1 MAWFYLSLAGLFEV
15 TFTTTLSYI
24 NNFRNVPATA
34 GFLLSVALSLLFL
47 EIASKT
53 IPLGTAYF
61 IWTGIGAV
69 GTVGI
74 GMIWFHEPAT
84 LVRGLLIAG
93 IIGCAIGLK
102 LTAGR

>member
-1 MAWFYLSLAGLFEV
+1 MAWFYLLLAGIFEV
-15 TFTTTLSYI
+15 SFTTALRYI
-24 NNFRNVPATA
+24 HGFRNLQATA
-34 GFLLSVALSLLFL
+34 GFLISVSLSLVFL

-53 IPLGTAYF
+53 IPLGTAYS

-84 LVRGLLIAG
+84 VVRGLFIAG
-93 IIGCAIGLK
+93 IIGCTIGLK
-102 LTAGR
+102 LTADR